1 MRLVGLTSGLNSD
14 IRTTARS
21 AGSADDGSQVSPV
34 PQPSGRSSYVYVS
47 PKPVQQSAS
56 GVPERQSST
65 EMPVRTMKND
75 VADAHR
81 TALSALKNERFRL
94 ALEQISDV
102 RSSEAIMMMRGAP
115 EGASVDFRS
124 ARSLYEENNE

>member
-1 MRLVGLTSGLNSD
+1 MRLAGLTSGLNSD
-14 IRTTARS
+14 VRTTARP
-21 AGSADDGSQVSPV
+21 ADDGQQVSAA
-34 PQPSGRSSYVYVS
+34 PQPSGRSSYVYVA
-47 PKPVQQSAS
+47 PKPVQQLAN
-56 GVPERQSST
+56 GVPERHSNIEISA
-65 EMPVRTMKND
+65 RTMKND

-102 RSSEAIMMMRGAP
+102 RSSEAIMMMRGTS

>member
-1 MRLVGLTSGLNSD
+1 MRLAGLTSGLNSD
-14 IRTTARS
+14 VRTTARP
-21 AGSADDGSQVSPV
+21 ADDGLQVSAA
-34 PQPSGRSSYVYVS
+34 PQPSGRSSYVYVA

-56 GVPERQSST
+56 GVPQWQSGIET
-65 EMPVRTMKND
+65 PVRTMKND

-102 RSSEAIMMMRGAP
+102 RASEAIMMMRGAS

>member
-1 MRLVGLTSGLNSD
+1 MRLAGLTPGLNPD
-14 IRTTARS
+14 VRTTARS
-21 AGSADDGSQVSPV
+21 AGSADNEPQVV
-34 PQPSGRSSYVYVS
+34 PQPSGRSSYVYVA
-47 PKPVQQSAS
+47 PKPVEQSTKD
-56 GVPERQSST
+56 VPERSSNI
-65 EMPVRTMKND
+65 EMPARTMKND

-102 RSSEAIMMMRGAP
+102 RSSGAIMMMRGTS

-124 ARSLYEENNE
+124 ARSLYEENSE